1 MRQLETVPPVISLA
15 GQPKEYEDV
24 MKRDAIRQDP
34 TRPELGADRPEV
46 GPSGLDAGDRSLV
59 RSMLERTPMERL
71 AYLQE
76 LVDGLVALGHGRVAN
91 Q

>member
-1 MRQLETVPPVISLA
+1 VIA
-15 GQPKEYEDV
+15 FVGQPKEYEDV

-34 TRPELGADRPEV
+34 TRPEPGADWPEV
-46 GPSGLDAGDRSLV
+46 GSSGLDVGDRSLV

-76 LVDGLVALGHGRVAN
+76 LVDGLVALRNGRVAG